1 MANSHMNP
9 ILARFQNEPTLV
21 AEDMK
26 AWFEACVTTAAT
38 TLGMIEGQKD
48 APLMADD
55 FWFASTDWR
64 SQYRPYAVKD
74 GILHIPV
81 KGVLLNDFTY
91 ALGSWATGYQY
102 IQRAFERGMG
112 DTDVRGIAFVIDSP
126 GGMVAGNFD
135 LVDRIFARRGEK
147 PIAAFASESAY
158 SAAYSIFSTADV
170 GRRYVARTGGVG
182 SIGVVT
188 THVDVSQSMADAGY
202 VITFIHAG
210 KHKVDGN
217 PYEPLPD
224 AVRERIQERIDA
236 LYSIFVSTVARNTG
250 LSEEAVRAT
259 EAQTFMA
266 PEATSNGLADKIGS
280 LDDALADFSASL
292 TPNEGDDRMTDITQA
307 EHEAA
312 LATARTDAIRD
323 GATAERTRVSAII
336 NSDAGQARPTA
347 ALAAAMDTDMSAEQ
361 AIGFLAKLPEEPK
374 AAAPAQ
380 ETPAGA
386 GAPKGM
392 FKAAMEG
399 SENPDLGEDGGQE
412 VDATTSKID
421 GIFALQGKKRAA

>member
-1 MANSHMNP
+1 MLNP

-21 AEDMK
+21 AAASK
-26 AWFEACVTTAAT
+26 PWFEACVSSASL
-38 TLGMIEGQKD
+38 TLASLESSKD
-48 APLMADD
+48 APVMADD

-64 SQYRPYAVKD
+64 SQFRPYAVKD

-91 ALGSWATGYQY
+91 AFGSWATGYQY

-112 DTDVRGIAFVIDSP
+112 DTDVKGIAFVIDSP

-135 LVDRIFARRGEK
+135 LVDRIYARRGEK
-147 PIAAFASESAY
+147 PIAAFANEHAY
-158 SAAYSIFSTADV
+158 SAACSIFTSADP

-188 THVDVSQSMADAGY
+188 THVDVSKAVDADGY

-217 PYEPLPD
+217 PYEPLPE
-224 AVRERIQERIDA
+224 AVRARIQERIDA

-266 PEATSNGLADKIGS
+266 PEATSNGLADKVRS

-292 TPNEGDDRMTDITQA
+292 NPAEGDDRMTDITQA
-307 EHEAA
+307 DHDAA
-312 LATARTDAIRD
+312 LATARTEATRE

-336 NSDAGQARPTA
+336 NSEAGQARPTA
-347 ALAAAMDTDMSAEQ
+347 ALAAAMDTDMTAEQ
-361 AIGFLAKLPEEPK
+361 AVAFRAKLPEEPK
-374 AAAPAQ
+374 PSAAAPAA
-380 ETPAGA
+380 PAGA

-392 FKAAMEG
+392 FKAAMDG
-399 SENPDLGEDGGQE
+399 SDNPDLTDDGGDDE
-412 VDATTSKID
+412 ADASASKINSV
-421 GIFALQGKKRAA
+421 FALRGKKRAA